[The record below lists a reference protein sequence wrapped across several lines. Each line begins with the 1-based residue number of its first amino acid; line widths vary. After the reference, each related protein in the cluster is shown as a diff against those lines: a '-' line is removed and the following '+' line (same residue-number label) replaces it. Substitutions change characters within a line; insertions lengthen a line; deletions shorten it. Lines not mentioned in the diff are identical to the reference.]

1 MTDVAWISAALTA
14 ARPQAIGALLRRFRD
29 LDQAEEAFQEA
40 CLRALKNWPLNG
52 PPRDPAA
59 WLILVGR
66 NIALDDVRRRRKS
79 ETLPAD
85 DVISDLGDAATDLA
99 ERLDHSHYRDDI
111 LRLLFIC
118 CHPDLPATQQIAL
131 ALRIVSGLTVKE
143 IARAFLVSESA
154 MEQRITRAKQRVA
167 DAEVPYETPG
177 AVERAER
184 LAAVAAMIYLLF
196 NEGYSTSGGAAHI
209 RAALCEE
216 AIRLVR
222 LLLRLFQGEPEIMGL
237 AALLLLQHART
248 PARLDADGAIILLED
263 QDRGAWRRELIDE
276 GLALLD
282 KAVRHRRPGAYQI
295 QAAIAAVHAHAARP
309 QDTDWAEIDA
319 LYAALERL
327 QPSPVVTL
335 NRAVAVAKVQG
346 PAAAL
351 AMIEPLA
358 QKLSGYF
365 HFFGVKGGLLMQLDR
380 TEEARI
386 AFDQAIALA
395 NTAAEAAHIRMHL
408 DRLMRDSASGRG
420 VDAPRR

>member
-85 DVISDLGDAATDLA
+85 DVISDLGDAETDLA

-216 AIRLVR
+216 AIRLAR